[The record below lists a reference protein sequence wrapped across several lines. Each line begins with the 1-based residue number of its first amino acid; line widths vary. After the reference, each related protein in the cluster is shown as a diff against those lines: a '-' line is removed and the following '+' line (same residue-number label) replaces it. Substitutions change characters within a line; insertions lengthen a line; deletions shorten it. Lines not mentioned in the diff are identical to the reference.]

1 MKFKIVATILV
12 LLFAGSFPAFGQ
24 EEAIPA
30 IFTSSPITNQLIV
43 TIEGKAP
50 PSSFVE
56 VFRNDR
62 SLGLAYTDQEGKFSL
77 ITYLEETETGIN
89 VFRAR
94 TAFPDGT
101 FSEFSPALY
110 ITLDQAPP
118 QAPVPDSTSLI
129 LEPTQYIFG
138 SGEPGSTVFVL
149 VDSIPV
155 KEVPVDQGG
164 RFSTGNLNLPPGWH
178 DILFYA
184 QDSAG
189 NQSPFSPL
197 VIAFSQEIP
206 SQYAEAMTNLS
217 QLGIMQGYPDGSL
230 RPLNRVTRAEFAVF
244 LSRTLN
250 LANFTPP
257 TSPATPGAFLDLPKD
272 HWASQAVEFVSSQ
285 GLMVGFPDG
294 TFRPDEYVKGKEVI
308 AALVRAAGLE
318 REAQAAQAM
327 LKDAPWYAGYSLV
340 GAQHGLLYPDFAPEE
355 EALRGEVA
363 VSLSSLFEILLQMG
377 STP

>member
-1 MKFKIVATILV
+1 MKIVATILV
-12 LLFAGSFPAFGQ
+12 FLLAGSFPAFGQ

-30 IFTSSPITNQLIV
+30 IFTSTTVTNQLIV

-62 SLGLAYTDQEGKFSL
+62 SLGYAFTDEEGKFSL

-89 VFRAR
+89 FFRAR
-94 TAFPDGT
+94 TVFSDGT

-110 ITLDQAPP
+110 ITLDQVPP
-118 QAPVPDSTSLI
+118 QAPVPDSPSLI
-129 LEPTQYIFG
+129 LEPTQFIFG
-138 SGEPGSTVFVL
+138 SAEPGCLVSVL
-149 VDSIPV
+149 VDSVKV
-155 KEVPVDQGG
+155 KEVLTDLNG
-164 RFSTGNLNLPPGWH
+164 RFSSGNLSLSPGWH

-184 QDSAG
+184 QDPAG

-197 VIAFSQEIP
+197 VIAYVQEIP
-206 SQYAEAMTNLS
+206 SQYAEAMAKLS
-217 QLGIMQGYPDGSL
+217 GLGIMQGYPDGAL
-230 RPLNRVTRAEFAVF
+230 KPLNKVTRAEFAVF
-244 LSRTLN
+244 LGRTLN
-250 LANFTPP
+250 LANFVPP
-257 TSPATPGAFLDLPKD
+257 TSPATPLTFLDLPEG
-272 HWASQAVEFVSSQ
+272 HWARQAVEFVSAQ
-285 GLMVGFPDG
+285 GLMLGFPDG

-318 REAQAAQAM
+318 REAVAAQAM
-327 LKDAPWYAGYSLV
+327 VKDAPWYAGYSLV

-363 VSLSSLFEILLQMG
+363 VSLASLYQVLYQEGQ
-377 STP
+377 TP